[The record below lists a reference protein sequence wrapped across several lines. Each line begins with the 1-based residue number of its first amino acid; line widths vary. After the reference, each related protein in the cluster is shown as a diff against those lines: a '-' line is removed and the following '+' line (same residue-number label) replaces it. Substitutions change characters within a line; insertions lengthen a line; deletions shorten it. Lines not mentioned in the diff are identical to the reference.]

1 MTDMLCDECPVRD
14 DAIYRSA
21 AGNDWAEIE
30 AARIGCVS
38 LPKGHLLMPDQRE
51 CAYLYTIIEGW
62 AYSYSLLADGR
73 RQILTYHTN
82 GDLLT
87 IPTLT
92 CSGVKASV
100 RCLTEV
106 RACQFDAEKM
116 RQILQASPRI
126 NKGLFEYLGEQKRQC
141 DFRLVELGALTAEEA
156 IAALILS
163 ITRRV
168 RRSGVESDEIQF
180 PLRLAEIADTVGIT
194 EVHAGRIVR
203 SLEKKGAIAR
213 RDSASMFVDEAYLQE
228 VAREA
233 EPVLFP
239 A

>member
-1 MTDMLCDECPVRD
+1 MSEMLCDQCPVRD

-21 AGNDWAEIE
+21 AGSDWAEIE
-30 AARIGCVS
+30 AARIGCVT

-62 AYSYSLLADGR
+62 AYTYSLLADGR
-73 RQILTYHTN
+73 RQILTYHTK

-92 CSGVKASV
+92 RAGVKASV

-116 RQILQASPRI
+116 REVLQSAPQL

-141 DFRLVELGALTAEEA
+141 DFRLIELGALTAEEA

-163 ITRRV
+163 ITRRA
-168 RRSGVESDEIQF
+168 RQSGEEAGEIRF

-203 SLEKKGAIAR
+203 NLEKKGAIAR
-213 RDSASMFVDEAYLQE
+213 RDSASMFVNEAYLQE

-233 EPVLFP
+233 EPILFP
-239 A
+239 